1 MTMSQPSQPPYRGR
15 STHPYLPPTDQRAVA
30 SGQPPTGGLRGGWL
44 MIAVFAAAEV
54 TFLLASLLVLV
65 PFAIADP
72 TLVEGGPPPEGA
84 LLAALAVPTVLAA
97 VVAVAGTALLGS
109 GPRGGR
115 VRREL
120 AARWSWQDARFGLAI
135 GVGGLVLTIPASAL
149 WVAWVGTEQA
159 SSAVGEV
166 FDGQQLGAVAAVTVF
181 LVVWLVAPVC
191 EEVLYRGVLWR
202 AMEHWRWN
210 RWVIFIVTT
219 LVFSVAHLE
228 FLRTP
233 LLIVTQLTPG

>member
-1 MTMSQPSQPPYRGR
+1 M
-15 STHPYLPPTDQRAVA
+15 
-30 SGQPPTGGLRGGWL
+30 
-44 MIAVFAAAEV
+44 
-54 TFLLASLLVLV
+54 
-65 PFAIADP
+65 
-72 TLVEGGPPPEGA
+72 
-84 LLAALAVPTVLAA
+84 
-97 VVAVAGTALLGS
+97 
-109 GPRGGR
+109 
-115 VRREL
+115 
-120 AARWSWQDARFGLAI
+120 
-135 GVGGLVLTIPASAL
+135 LTIPASAL

-159 SSAVGEV
+159 SSAVGEA

-233 LLIVTQLTPG
+233 LLIVVSVPVGLARMITGNLVGSIVAHQVNNFLPAAGLLLTITQLTPG